1 MVTFRP
7 DLKATAAEQHSRSV
21 PMSQTIKN
29 NILILN
35 RNPQDRAGNC
45 QACPKKS
52 LCPANSRPDN
62 AAHGSQPVQKV
73 IQAGKTAYEA
83 WDNFS
88 GIYIVRSG
96 FFKSYSIDADGA
108 TQVKGFYLPGEFF
121 GMDGIE
127 DGHHKEYVE
136 ALDTSSVCRIPFDS
150 FSASAA
156 VREDAS
162 HSEWSTQLMLALVKL
177 MSRTI
182 SRDHEMF
189 FTLGKMTARRRLGNF
204 LLDLSRRMA
213 QGGYSD
219 KEFRL
224 CMSRTD
230 IASHLCLAVETVSRL
245 FTQLQAEGVI
255 EVDRRNLRILNT
267 QALDVDDIAC
277 LSRGS
282 MHKEPATVC

>member
-1 MVTFRP
+1 
-7 DLKATAAEQHSRSV
+7 
-21 PMSQTIKN
+21 MSSAIQN
-29 NILILN
+29 NVLILT
-35 RNPQDRAGNC
+35 RNQHERAGNC
-45 QACPKKS
+45 QACTRKG
-52 LCPANSRPDN
+52 LCPANARPEN
-62 AAHGSQPVQKV
+62 AGGTSQPVQKV

-108 TQVKGFYLPGEFF
+108 TQIKGFYLPGEFF

-136 ALDTSSVCRIPFDS
+136 ALDTSSVCKIPFES
-150 FSASAA
+150 FIASPA
-156 VREDAS
+156 VLEDAGNR
-162 HSEWSTQLMLALVKL
+162 EWSAHLMLTLVKL

-189 FTLGKMTARRRLGNF
+189 FTLGKMTARRRLGSF

-213 QGGYSD
+213 QGGYSST
-219 KEFRL
+219 EFRL

-245 FTQLQAEGVI
+245 FTQLQVEGAI
-255 EVDRRNLRILNT
+255 EVDRRNLRILDK
-267 QALDVDDIAC
+267 QALELDDVAC
-277 LSRGS
+277 NLRVRTHRQAAAA
-282 MHKEPATVC
+282 MQ